1 MDVSALEGQ
10 ELQTVAFVEDFLELR
25 FADGSLLTMYEWP
38 SVILSEYSVSY
49 GEPEYRNQLCGQIGE
64 EVETAELEEGG
75 TMTLKFASGNVLAL
89 SLREEDLSGPEA
101 GNYSESGNGD
111 DQIEF

>member
-1 MDVSALEGQ
+1 MDVSAVEGQ
-10 ELQTVAFVEDFLELR
+10 ELQSVAFVEDFLELR
-25 FADGSLLTMYEWP
+25 FADGPLLTLYDWP

-49 GEPEYRNQLCGQIGE
+49 GEPEYRNQLCAQIGE

-75 TMTLKFASGNVLAL
+75 TLTIKLANGNVIAL

-101 GNYSESGNGD
+101 GSYSESGDGED
-111 DQIEF
+111 VLEF